1 MKTITHYLLKWNL
14 NNDTGTITLNMKN
27 IDAAGDESQKIITN
41 LSFSKFNMLVAILEN
56 GTTTYD
62 QANNTILNII
72 KK

>member
-14 NNDTGTITLNMKN
+14 NNDSGTITLNMKGT
-27 IDAAGDESQKIITN
+27 DAAGDESQKIITN
-41 LSFSKFNMLVAILEN
+41 LSFSKFNVLVAILEN
-56 GTTTYD
+56 GITTFD

>member
-1 MKTITHYLLKWNL
+1 MKAITHYLLKWNL

-27 IDAAGDESQKIITN
+27 TDAAGDESQKIITN

>member
-27 IDAAGDESQKIITN
+27 TDAAGDESQKIITN

-62 QANNTILNII
+62 LANNTILNII

>member
-27 IDAAGDESQKIITN
+27 TDAAGDESQKIITN

>member
-27 IDAAGDESQKIITN
+27 TDAADDESQKIITN